1 MSHAQLAEGEDKAY
15 HDLLCLFAYGTWGE
29 YKKNKDTLPPLNA
42 AQETK
47 LRQLTIVTMC
57 SAEKHIS
64 YDTLLQA
71 LDMNEVRQLEDL
83 IIECIYAGLLRAKL
97 DQRSGFVEVQQVMG
111 RDLRPG
117 PLVYMNTSSL
127 EIEEQ
132 RRGEAGPYVYGK
144 VLLYIRDMP
153 CIQLC
158 GSTMYSNRTHSLP
171 PSSRLHFSSLS
182 PLSSFLLPFCSLSY
196 LRLPPILSPSSFF
209 LLPSR
214 SIGGND
220 GSDDRMDRCMRP
232 TCRVHR

>member
-158 GSTMYSNRTHSLP
+158 GSTMYSNSL
-171 PSSRLHFSSLS
+171 SSSFFSSPFFF
-182 PLSSFLLPFCSLSY
+182 PLSSLIFPSPLLL
-196 LRLPPILSPSSFF
+196 LILSPFTSYPLSFF
-209 LLPSR
+209 LLPSSFKVNWR
-214 SIGGND
+214 K
-220 GSDDRMDRCMRP
+220 
-232 TCRVHR
+232 